1 MMMMMMMMM
10 TWNVLKCELIQ
21 NLLLVLW
28 LQHLQELNTS
38 DLPLLNK
45 DQPEIYLDLRVS
57 KPGRHV
63 LLLNYLTPVGNNHAA
78 TTVHVETR
86 TQRGRDRGRA
96 TLYACPYTSLCRQ
109 AVTDRQGRIAVF
121 KFDSNFVNPVLKV
134 SREHWNFLVSGMYA
148 LKMNTCMWFSE

>member
-1 MMMMMMMMM
+1 VSKVMP
-10 TWNVLKCELIQ
+10 TTKCRASKKCELIW
-21 NLLLVLW
+21 NLLLVLY
-28 LQHLQELNTS
+28 LQHLRELNTS

-63 LLLNYLTPVGNNHAA
+63 LLLNYLTPVGNNRSA
-78 TTVHVETR
+78 TTVHIETR

-121 KFDSNFVNPVLKV
+121 KFDSNFINPVLKV
-134 SREHWNFLVSGMYA
+134 SPKY
-148 LKMNTCMWFSE
+148 

>member
-1 MMMMMMMMM
+1 MP
-10 TWNVLKCELIQ
+10 TIKCRASKKCELIW
-21 NLLLVLW
+21 NLLLVLY
-28 LQHLQELNTS
+28 LQHLRELNTS

-63 LLLNYLTPVGNNHAA
+63 LLLNYLTPVGNNRSA
-78 TTVHVETR
+78 TTVHIETR

-109 AVTDRQGRIAVF
+109 AVTDRQGRIAIF
-121 KFDSNFVNPVLKV
+121 KFDSNFINPVLKV
-134 SREHWNFLVSGMYA
+134 SPKHWIFLMSDIYA
-148 LKMNTCMWFSE
+148 CKMDICMWFS